1 LDIIKLRYPTP
12 LQLNLTN
19 RPLLWIIK
27 AGFSGIARQKNAS
40 AYAPHLDKN
49 KETLLKTTITG
60 IKNYGIIV
68 RAIGVVVDVEF
79 ESGDLP
85 SIHNAL
91 RVVREGQKT
100 LILEVQEHVDSR
112 TVRSVAMGS
121 TEGLQRG
128 LTVEDTGQPIM
139 VPVGQETLGRMFNI
153 LGEPIDAKSSIS
165 DQVTYHPIHVKSPPL
180 RSQEVVTSPFIT
192 GIKAIDLLTPYP
204 NGGKIGLFGGAGV
217 GKTILII
224 ELMRNSTKK
233 YSGIVLFA
241 GVGERSREGNDLYL
255 ELNKR
260 EVMDSTVLVFGQ
272 MNEPPGARL
281 RTPLT
286 ALTMAEYFRDFE
298 RRPVLV
304 FIDNIFRYIQ
314 AGSEVSALLGRLPSE
329 VGYQPTLESEMGA
342 LQERI
347 TTTSSGSVTSVQ
359 AVYVPADDMTDPA
372 VVATFA
378 HLDASTVLSRR
389 LVDLGIYPAI
399 DPLNSSSSLLAPHI
413 VGEEHYNVAMQVKST
428 LARYEDLQDVIAILG
443 MDELSEEDQK
453 TVLRARRIQR
463 FLSQPFF
470 AAEEFTGDPGKFI
483 ELADTIRGF
492 KDILEGRYD
501 SIPEQAFYM
510 VGTIDDA
517 MEKARQLT
525 AEEML

>member
-1 LDIIKLRYPTP
+1 MK
-12 LQLNLTN
+12 
-19 RPLLWIIK
+19 K
-27 AGFSGIARQKNAS
+27 
-40 AYAPHLDKN
+40 
-49 KETLLKTTITG
+49 TLLDH
-60 IKNYGIIV
+60 KNTGIIV
-68 RAIGVVVDVEF
+68 RAVGVVIDVEF
-79 ESGDLP
+79 QTGGLP

-91 RVVREGQKT
+91 EVVLDSKKS
-100 LILEVQEHVDSR
+100 LILEVQEHVNAN
-112 TVRSVAMGS
+112 TVRTIAMGP
-121 TEGLQRG
+121 TEGIQRG
-128 LTVEDTGQPIM
+128 MVVKDHGDPIKI
-139 VPVGQETLGRMFNI
+139 PVGKETLGRMFNV
-153 LGEPIDAKSSIS
+153 LGEPIDNKAPIPDTVTRHSI
-165 DQVTYHPIHVKSPPL
+165 HANSPQIREQRL
-180 RSQEVVTSPFIT
+180 VTSPFIT

-204 NGGKIGLFGGAGV
+204 MGGKIALFGGAGV
-217 GKTILII
+217 GKTVLII
-224 ELMRNSTKK
+224 ELMRNVTKE
-233 YSGIVLFA
+233 YSGMVLFA

-255 ELNKR
+255 ELNQR
-260 EVMDSTVLVFGQ
+260 DVMKSSVLIFGQ

-286 ALTMAEYFRDFE
+286 ALTMAEYFRDHE
-298 RRPVLV
+298 KRPVLV

-372 VVATFA
+372 VTATFA

-399 DPLNSSSSLLAPHI
+399 DPLNSSSTLLAPHI
-413 VGEEHYNVAMQVKST
+413 VGQTHYDVAMRVKST

-443 MDELSEEDQK
+443 IEELSETDQK
-453 TVLRARRIQR
+453 SVIRARRIQR
-463 FLSQPFF
+463 FLSQPLF
-470 AAEEFTGDPGKFI
+470 AAEEHTGNPGVFVPLN
-483 ELADTIRGF
+483 ETILGF
-492 KDILEGRYD
+492 KEILDGRHD

-517 MEKARQLT
+517 MEKARKIST
-525 AEEML
+525 GEI